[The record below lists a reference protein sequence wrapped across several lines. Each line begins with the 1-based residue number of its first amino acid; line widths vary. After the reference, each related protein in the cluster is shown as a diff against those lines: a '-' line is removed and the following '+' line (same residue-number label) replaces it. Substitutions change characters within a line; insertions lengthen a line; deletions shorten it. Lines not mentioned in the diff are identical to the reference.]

1 MTISMLIAVAGSI
14 VNLIAMIDAFS
25 RWRRNK
31 LSGSANGSLVYFWAH
46 LQTKACL
53 FFGQLMLI
61 SIIWLLPV
69 SILRAELR
77 HRAIAVEILRGAMSM
92 TMAITGYV
100 NMRSF
105 QKLRDG
111 K

>member
-31 LSGSANGSLVYFWAH
+31 LSGFANGHLVYFWAQ

-53 FFGQLMLI
+53 LLGQLMLV

-69 SILRAELR
+69 SILRAEL
-77 HRAIAVEILRGAMSM
+77 HYRAIAVEILRGAMSIM
-92 TMAITGYV
+92 MAITGYV